1 MGEDTP
7 VSKMGTSGGRSES
20 RAHDDG
26 GGHTSEHDG
35 HQRWQIRE
43 SRTPSETN
51 LKPRHLPALRPDEI
65 AASYCK
71 IALEKRLMA
80 LEKRLRFW
88 QRLGCS
94 LETQTGEI
102 GRLVPRIRVLSD
114 QLFFCSLTVGEIC

>member
-71 IALEKRLMA
+71 IALETSFLAEAGMLIGDSNR
-80 LEKRLRFW
+80 RDW
-88 QRLGCS
+88 P
-94 LETQTGEI
+94 TGS
-102 GRLVPRIRVLSD
+102 SD
-114 QLFFCSLTVGEIC
+114 KGAV